1 MVGFQ
6 DYLNAQMLT
15 SFKNKK
21 FQSRIIWTYF
31 ILRNLFHYGT
41 FPYETIKDFIL
52 LIMFQEKT
60 WTIYNSYVKSI
71 KKQNKIIKT
80 TY

>member
-31 ILRNLFHYGT
+31 ILRNLFHYDT